1 MGKSNG
7 RIQDWVKG
15 GSGLRVTNGA
25 AHVRIM
31 GGGGGGS
38 VTFPI
43 TPAQGGTGTTTVF
56 TVGSVVFV
64 GPAGVYTED
73 NANFFWNNTTKR
85 LIIGGNTDETSITA
99 RLQVIGVQRVLGS
112 LATFVCDDR
121 STGSADAFAFYVSSG
136 LFQFF
141 SYRGLQNVFS
151 IDSNGNIV
159 ILGTYNGSPSV
170 TGSRAGNAAL
180 ASLLTKLATSKIIV
194 DNTSA

>member
-43 TPAQGGTGTTTVF
+43 TQAQGGTGRSSAMTA
-56 TVGSVVFV
+56 GSVVF
-64 GPAGVYTED
+64 AGATTYEED
-73 NANFFWNNTTKR
+73 NSHLFWNNTTKR
-85 LIIGGNTDETSITA
+85 LLIGSNVDETTITA
-99 RLQVIGVQRVLGS
+99 KLQVTGVQRVLGS

-121 STGSADAFAFYVSSG
+121 STGSADAFAFYVTGGKFS
-136 LFQFF
+136 FF
-141 SYRGLQNVFS
+141 SYRGLANTFQM
-151 IDSNGNIV
+151 DSLGNTV
-159 ILGTYNGSPSV
+159 ITGTYNGAPTV

-180 ASLLTKLATSKIIV
+180 ADLLTKLATSKIIV
-194 DNTSA
+194 DSTSA